1 MLSSDSSL
9 FFLLISVSFF
19 FFLGLGYFSRN
30 TLVVLYAGFVLVERY
45 DGIVC
50 STHTIAACCATKD
63 WAFYTGIVDLTR

>member
-9 FFLLISVSFF
+9 FFLLISFSFF
-19 FFLGLGYFSRN
+19 VFLGLGYLLSN
-30 TLVVLYAGFVLVERY
+30 TLVILCASFVLVERY

-63 WAFYTGIVDLTR
+63 WAFYTGIVDLT